1 MNGKN
6 KCKILKE
13 IRRQIAEQND
23 IEYVTS
29 ECQHKGDCKGTCPKC
44 EAEVRYLEKELE
56 KRQKLGRTVAV
67 VGIAAALAVSSV
79 GCASDNG
86 DEIPD
91 KNKPDNSIV
100 DDGFLQGDIISPGVP
115 EDLTGDPVPD
125 PGEVVSSVGNISDLL
140 KLSADE
146 QNEYISGF
154 SKFEIRYE
162 WGNEDSVLGDTQ
174 DIFYT
179 EDGDY
184 KIIVDYDEGGMAI
197 AIEIIFIEMTDLMGD
212 IPG

>member
-1 MNGKN
+1 MNGKK

-23 IEYVTS
+23 IEYITS

-67 VGIAAALAVSSV
+67 AGIAVALAVSSV
-79 GCASDNG
+79 GCDYIPEKPII
-86 DEIPD
+86 DE
-91 KNKPDNSIV
+91 
-100 DDGFLQGDIISPGVP
+100 
-115 EDLTGDPVPD
+115 LTGDVADPDGPENLQGEDVPFQGD
-125 PGEVVSSVGNISDLL
+125 VDVVDGEMLPPFMSVYELL
-140 KLSADE
+140 NLSE
-146 QNEYISGF
+146 TERNQYISEF
-154 SKFEIRYE
+154 SKNDIRYE
-162 WGNEDSVLGDTQ
+162 WENEDSVLGDTQ

-184 KIIVDYDEGGMAI
+184 KIIVDYDENGMAI
-197 AIEIIFIEMTDLMGD
+197 SIEIIFWGVTAGD
-212 IPG
+212 PISE